1 MLIPRDFFARPSV
14 EVAPDLL
21 GCVLEHETADGLV
34 AVELTEVEAYAGRSD
49 PASHAYRGKTQR
61 NAVMFGPPGHAYVYF
76 TYGMHFCV
84 NMVCLGEEGSAS
96 AVLLR
101 AGAIIAGEDL
111 ARARRTRGPVPEGR
125 ARIAPRDLARG
136 PARLCQALG
145 IDRSLDGADVCV
157 AGSPLR
163 MLRRGGQPGP
173 FGCASPGGRNP
184 DPPWNPPQDCH
195 RTPGRGEQRRRDP
208 LAVLVRRGPD
218 RLGVPGAC
226 APATQ
231 TGYPL
236 TARWWHHAGVDDIID
251 ELSWRGLI
259 AVSTD
264 LDELRL
270 ALKSGRVTLYGGFDP
285 TAPGLHIGNLVLL
298 VTMRRLQLAGHRPIG
313 LVGGATGLIGDPS
326 GKSAERVLNPAELV
340 AEWVERIRGE
350 VSRFLDFDAG
360 ESSALI
366 VSNLDWTAPM
376 HVLDF
381 LRDIGKHFSVNR
393 MLDRESVKARLEA
406 GGISYT
412 EFSYQLLQAMDYL
425 ELYRRYGCTLQLGGS
440 DQWGNLVAGVGL
452 IRSVESASVHA
463 LATPLITKPD
473 GTKYGK
479 TEGGAIWLSAD
490 LMSPY
495 AFYQFWLNVSD
506 AEVPNLLRVFSFKS
520 REEIDQLV
528 RESTERPAAR
538 IGQRALAEEVT
549 TLVHGA
555 EETQRAIA
563 ASRALFGQGSLT
575 DLDERTLAAVAAEV
589 RAAEIP
595 GDGGLP
601 PVANLMV
608 AAGVAPT
615 VSAARR
621 TIAEGGAYLNNQ
633 KVTDEK
639 AVPGADDL
647 LHGRYLILRRGKR
660 TVGAV
665 EVYSRGQVVGYRTRR
680 PISPS
685 A

>member
-1 MLIPRDFFARPSV
+1 
-14 EVAPDLL
+14 
-21 GCVLEHETADGLV
+21 
-34 AVELTEVEAYAGRSD
+34 
-49 PASHAYRGKTQR
+49 
-61 NAVMFGPPGHAYVYF
+61 
-76 TYGMHFCV
+76 
-84 NMVCLGEEGSAS
+84 
-96 AVLLR
+96 
-101 AGAIIAGEDL
+101 
-111 ARARRTRGPVPEGR
+111 
-125 ARIAPRDLARG
+125 
-136 PARLCQALG
+136 
-145 IDRSLDGADVCV
+145 
-157 AGSPLR
+157 
-163 MLRRGGQPGP
+163 
-173 FGCASPGGRNP
+173 
-184 DPPWNPPQDCH
+184 
-195 RTPGRGEQRRRDP
+195 
-208 LAVLVRRGPD
+208 
-218 RLGVPGAC
+218 
-226 APATQ
+226 
-231 TGYPL
+231 
-236 TARWWHHAGVDDIID
+236 VDDIIE

-259 AVSTD
+259 AVNTD

-270 ALKSGRVTLYGGFDP
+270 ALKSGRVTVYCGFDP
-285 TAPGLHIGNLVLL
+285 TAAGLHIGNLVQLL
-298 VTMRRLQLAGHRPIG
+298 TLRRLQLAGHRPIG

-326 GKSAERVLNPAELV
+326 GKSAERVLNPTEVV
-340 AEWVERIRGE
+340 AGWVERIRGE

-412 EFSYQLLQAMDYL
+412 EFSYQLLQAMDFL

-452 IRSVESASVHA
+452 IRSVESASAHA
-463 LATPLITKPD
+463 LATPLVTKPD

-506 AEVPNLLRVFSFKS
+506 PEVPNLLRVFSFKS

-528 RESTERPAAR
+528 RDSAERPAAR

-575 DLDERTLAAVAAEV
+575 DLDERTLTAAVAELRPHPIPSHGGAVSTSSVGHPPE
-589 RAAEIP
+589 AASH
-595 GDGGLP
+595 DGPASTAGLSLP

-608 AAGVAPT
+608 AAGISDT

-621 TIAEGGAYLNNQ
+621 TIAEGGAYLNNR

-660 TVGAV
+660 TIGAV
-665 EVYSRGQVVGYRTRR
+665 EVIAGDK
-680 PISPS
+680 
-685 A
+685 

>member
-1 MLIPRDFFARPSV
+1 
-14 EVAPDLL
+14 
-21 GCVLEHETADGLV
+21 
-34 AVELTEVEAYAGRSD
+34 
-49 PASHAYRGKTQR
+49 
-61 NAVMFGPPGHAYVYF
+61 
-76 TYGMHFCV
+76 
-84 NMVCLGEEGSAS
+84 
-96 AVLLR
+96 
-101 AGAIIAGEDL
+101 
-111 ARARRTRGPVPEGR
+111 
-125 ARIAPRDLARG
+125 
-136 PARLCQALG
+136 
-145 IDRSLDGADVCV
+145 
-157 AGSPLR
+157 
-163 MLRRGGQPGP
+163 
-173 FGCASPGGRNP
+173 
-184 DPPWNPPQDCH
+184 
-195 RTPGRGEQRRRDP
+195 
-208 LAVLVRRGPD
+208 
-218 RLGVPGAC
+218 
-226 APATQ
+226 
-231 TGYPL
+231 
-236 TARWWHHAGVDDIID
+236 VDDIID

-326 GKSAERVLNPAELV
+326 GKSAERVLNPVELV

-376 HVLDF
+376 QVLDF

-425 ELYRRYGCTLQLGGS
+425 ELYRRHGCTLQLGGS

-452 IRSVESASVHA
+452 IRSVESGSAHA
-463 LATPLITKPD
+463 LATPLITRPD

-506 AEVPNLLRVFSFKS
+506 AEVPNLLPVFSFKS

-528 RESTERPAAR
+528 RDSTERSAAR

-563 ASRALFGQGSLT
+563 ASRALFGQGSLA
-575 DLDERTLAAVAAEV
+575 DLDERTLTAVAAEV

-595 GDGGLP
+595 GNGGLP
-601 PVANLMV
+601 PVANLMA

-621 TIAEGGAYLNNQ
+621 AIAQGGAYLNNQ
-633 KVTDEK
+633 KVTDER
-639 AVPGADDL
+639 AVPGAEDL

-665 EVYSRGQVVGYRTRR
+665 QVVPAG
-680 PISPS
+680 
-685 A
+685 